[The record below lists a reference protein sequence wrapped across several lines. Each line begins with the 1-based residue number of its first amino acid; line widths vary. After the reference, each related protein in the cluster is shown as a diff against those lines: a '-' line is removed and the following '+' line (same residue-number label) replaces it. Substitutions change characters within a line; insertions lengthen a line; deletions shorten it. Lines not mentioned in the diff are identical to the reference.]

1 MKRIKDVKKD
11 LIKLGVVT
19 AVGAVTVGGVYYSGY
34 KAANET
40 HDENI
45 FKSNV
50 SQDITESYLKGTKV
64 DAMIDSINTKLQLG
78 LVEQNGVGSLH
89 LQKYDKEWNKWLT
102 AAEVEVSVEYEAM
115 VGIEIADLV
124 LVNTGD
130 GLLVQYSL
138 DDIKVLSIE
147 VVNENII
154 SNRNLFAQGYSDD
167 DKSAIK
173 KHIQEDTKQQ
183 IVNNEKVIKQANKEL
198 KDYLHTLADSFG
210 VDITII
216 DAK

>member
-1 MKRIKDVKKD
+1 MGIKQE
-11 LIKLGVVT
+11 LIKTGLVLGAGV
-19 AVGAVTVGGVYYSGY
+19 AVAGGVYYSGY

-64 DAMIDSINTKLQLG
+64 DAMIDSINAKLRLG
-78 LVEQNGVGSLH
+78 LVEQSGVGSLH
-89 LQKYDKEWNKWLT
+89 LQKYDKEWNKLLT
-102 AAEVEVSVEYEAM
+102 AADVEVSVEYEAM
-115 VGIEIADLV
+115 VGIEIADLT
-124 LVNTGD
+124 LTNTGD

-154 SNRNLFAQGYSDD
+154 SSRNIFAQGYSDD

-183 IVNNEKVIKQANKEL
+183 IIDNDKVIKQANKEL
-198 KDYLHTLADSFG
+198 KNYLHTLADSFG

>member
-1 MKRIKDVKKD
+1 MDFMGIKQE
-11 LIKLGVVT
+11 LIKTGLVLGAGV
-19 AVGAVTVGGVYYSGY
+19 AVAGGCYYKGY
-34 KAANET
+34 TKANEA

-50 SQDITESYLKGTKV
+50 SQNITEKKMKGTKD
-64 DAMIDSINTKLQLG
+64 DAMIDSINAKLRLG
-78 LVEQNGVGSLH
+78 LVEQSGVGSLH
-89 LQKYDKEWNKWLT
+89 LQKYDKEWNKLLT
-102 AAEVEVSVEYEAM
+102 AADVEVSVEYEAM
-115 VGIEIADLV
+115 VGIDIADLT
-124 LVNTGD
+124 LTNTGD

-154 SNRNLFAQGYSDD
+154 SSRNIFAQGYSDD

-198 KDYLHTLADSFG
+198 KNYLHTLADSFG

>member
-1 MKRIKDVKKD
+1 MDFMKIKQE
-11 LIKLGVVT
+11 LIKTGLVLGAGV
-19 AVGAVTVGGVYYSGY
+19 AVAGGCYYKGY
-34 KAANET
+34 TKANET

-78 LVEQNGVGSLH
+78 LIEQSGIGSLH
-89 LQKYDKEWNKWLT
+89 LQKFDKEWNKWLT

-115 VGIEIADLV
+115 VGIEIADLT

-198 KDYLHTLADSFG
+198 KNYLHTLADSFG

>member
-1 MKRIKDVKKD
+1 MKIKQE
-11 LIKLGVVT
+11 LIKTGLVLGAGV
-19 AVGAVTVGGVYYSGY
+19 AVAGGCYYKGY

-64 DAMIDSINTKLQLG
+64 DAMIDSINAKLQLG
-78 LVEQNGVGSLH
+78 LVEQSGVGSLH

-124 LVNTGD
+124 LVNTGE

-183 IVNNEKVIKQANKEL
+183 IISNEKVIKQANKEL

>member
-1 MKRIKDVKKD
+1 MGIKQE
-11 LIKLGVVT
+11 LIKTGLVLGAGV
-19 AVGAVTVGGVYYSGY
+19 AVAGGCWYNGY
-34 KAANET
+34 QKANQV

-64 DAMIDSINTKLQLG
+64 DAMIDSISTKLQLG
-78 LVEQNGVGSLH
+78 LVEQSGVGSLH
-89 LQKYDKEWNKWLT
+89 LQKFDKEWNKWLT
-102 AAEVEVSVEYEAM
+102 AADVEVSVEYEAM
-115 VGIEIADLV
+115 VGIDIADLT
-124 LVNTGD
+124 LTNTGD

-147 VVNENII
+147 VVNENVI
-154 SNRNLFAQGYSDD
+154 SNRNIFAQGYSDD

-183 IVNNEKVIKQANKEL
+183 IVSNEKIIKQANKEL
-198 KDYLHTLADSFG
+198 KNYLHTLADSFG

>member
-1 MKRIKDVKKD
+1 MDFMKRIGDVKKD

-50 SQDITESYLKGTKV
+50 SQDITESYLEGTKV

-78 LVEQNGVGSLH
+78 LLEQSGVGSLH

-154 SNRNLFAQGYSDD
+154 SIETYS
-167 DKSAIK
+167 
-173 KHIQEDTKQQ
+173 
-183 IVNNEKVIKQANKEL
+183 L
-198 KDYLHTLADSFG
+198 KDTQMMTSQQSRNIFKKIQNNKLLTMRKLSNRQ
-210 VDITII
+210 TKSLKII
-216 DAK
+216 YIL

>member
-1 MKRIKDVKKD
+1 
-11 LIKLGVVT
+11 
-19 AVGAVTVGGVYYSGY
+19 
-34 KAANET
+34 
-40 HDENI
+40 
-45 FKSNV
+45 
-50 SQDITESYLKGTKV
+50 
-64 DAMIDSINTKLQLG
+64 
-78 LVEQNGVGSLH
+78 
-89 LQKYDKEWNKWLT
+89 
-102 AAEVEVSVEYEAM
+102 M
-115 VGIEIADLV
+115 VGIEIADLT

-198 KDYLHTLADSFG
+198 KNYLHTLADSFG
-210 VDITII
+210 VDITIV